1 MYCTRKLTE
10 QVTWVGG
17 SDRRLA
23 LFENLFPVPHGV
35 SYNSYVIMDEKT
47 AVLDT
52 ADAAISRQFLE
63 NVLHTLDGRPLD
75 YLVVNHMEPDHCANI
90 EALALRFP
98 GMKIVGNAKTFTFM
112 KQFYDLPLEERMITV
127 KEGDTLSLGSHTLHF
142 YMAPM
147 VHWPEVMVTYESSE
161 KLLFSA
167 DAFGTFGALNGNLF
181 NHEVNFDRDWLDDAR
196 RYYGNIVGKYGLQ
209 VQAALKK
216 LSALDIAMICP
227 LHGPVWRENLDYLLG
242 KYDKWS
248 RYEPEEKAVAI
259 FYASMYGDTENA
271 ADILAAGLAEGGV
284 RNIAMYDVSS
294 THISY
299 LISEVFRCSHL
310 VLAAPTYNNG
320 IYPAMANLLHDM
332 KALMLQNRTV
342 GLVENG
348 SWAPVSGK
356 LIRVA
361 LKPLGALSV
370 PPLRPGPPGPPP
382 LGPRSVFP
390 CILCFRLFS
399 PAAPRPGSIPPGREA
414 GSPPVPRTE
423 PRRCL
428 DPPLHCPADR

>member
-1 MYCTRKLTE
+1 MYCTRKLTG
-10 QVTWVGG
+10 QVTWVGA

-23 LFENLFPVPHGV
+23 LFENLFPIPRGV
-35 SYNSYVIMDEKT
+35 SYNSYLILDEKT
-47 AVLDT
+47 AVIDT
-52 ADAAISRQFLE
+52 ADAAVSRQFVE
-63 NVLHTLDGRPLD
+63 NVLHTLDGRSLD

-167 DAFGTFGALNGNLF
+167 DAFGTFGAVNGNLF
-181 NHEVNFDRDWLDDAR
+181 SDEVNFDRDWLDDAR

-356 LIRVA
+356 LMRAELEGLKGFQVLEPVVSLKSA
-361 LKPLGALSV
+361 LKEGSLEQLDGLKDAILAS
-370 PPLRPGPPGPPP
+370 LRG
-382 LGPRSVFP
+382 
-390 CILCFRLFS
+390 
-399 PAAPRPGSIPPGREA
+399 
-414 GSPPVPRTE
+414 
-423 PRRCL
+423 
-428 DPPLHCPADR
+428 

>member
-1 MYCTRKLTE
+1 MYCTRKLTG
-10 QVTWVGG
+10 QVTWVGA

-23 LFENLFPVPHGV
+23 LFENLFPIPRGV
-35 SYNSYVIMDEKT
+35 SYNSYLILDEKT
-47 AVLDT
+47 AVIDT
-52 ADAAISRQFLE
+52 ADAAVSRQFVE
-63 NVLHTLDGRPLD
+63 NVLHTLDGRSLD

-90 EALALRFP
+90 EALVLRFP
-98 GMKIVGNAKTFTFM
+98 EMKLVGNAKTFTFM
-112 KQFYDLPLEERMITV
+112 QQFYGFPLEGRTITV
-127 KEGDTLSLGSHTLHF
+127 KEGDSLSLGSHTLHF

-167 DAFGTFGALNGNLF
+167 DAFGTFGALNGVLF
-181 NHEVNFDRDWLDDAR
+181 SDEVNFDRDWLDDAR
-196 RYYGNIVGKYGLQ
+196 RYYANIVGKYGLQ

-242 KYDKWS
+242 KYDLWS
-248 RYEPEEKAVAI
+248 RYEPEEKAVTI

-271 ADILAAGLAEGGV
+271 AERLAAGLAEGGV
-284 RNIAMYDVSS
+284 KNVTMYDVSS
-294 THISY
+294 THVSH

-320 IYPAMANLLHDM
+320 LYPAMANLLHDM

-356 LIRVA
+356 LMRAELEGLKGFQVLEPVVSLKSA
-361 LKPLGALSV
+361 LKEGSLEQLDGLKDAILAS
-370 PPLRPGPPGPPP
+370 LRG
-382 LGPRSVFP
+382 
-390 CILCFRLFS
+390 
-399 PAAPRPGSIPPGREA
+399 
-414 GSPPVPRTE
+414 
-423 PRRCL
+423 
-428 DPPLHCPADR
+428 